1 RSEWDDGRWEWE
13 ESPRRD
19 SRLSSRHYQPSPS
32 PMLVGASPDARLV
45 SPWLGGNTPGYAA
58 SPWDNV
64 APSPVPIRA
73 SGSVRSASSRTGGR
87 SQRPLDAENSQL
99 TE

>member
-1 RSEWDDGRWEWE
+1 
-13 ESPRRD
+13 
-19 SRLSSRHYQPSPS
+19 
-32 PMLVGASPDARLV
+32 
-45 SPWLGGNTPGYAA
+45 YAA

-87 SQRPLDAENSQL
+87 SHRPLDA
-99 TE
+99 